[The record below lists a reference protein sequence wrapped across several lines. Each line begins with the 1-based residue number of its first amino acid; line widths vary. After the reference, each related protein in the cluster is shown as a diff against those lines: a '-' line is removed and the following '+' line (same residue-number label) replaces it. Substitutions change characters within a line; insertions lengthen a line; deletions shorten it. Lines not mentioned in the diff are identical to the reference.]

1 MTASYTEPYV
11 FVPLNILTAAQ
22 LNAIQNNI
30 RYFRERI
37 RYIEIEVVAPGTSWV
52 TGDGKKYFHIPADL
66 NAMNLVEVHAF
77 CVTAGTTGVSTIQIA
92 NVTDSVDMLSTRI
105 TIDSGETG
113 SNTAATP
120 AVIDTTKDDVA
131 TNDVIRID
139 IDGIS
144 STAPKGLVVT
154 LGFSF

>member
-1 MTASYTEPYV
+1 MAYTEPYV
-11 FVPLNILTAAQ
+11 FVPLSILTAAQ
-22 LNAIQNNI
+22 LNAIQDNI
-30 RYFRERI
+30 RFFRTSV
-37 RYIEIEVVAPGTSWV
+37 RYIEIEVVVPGTSWS
-52 TGDGKKYFHIPADL
+52 TGDGKKYFHIPPEL
-66 NAMNLVEVHAF
+66 NGMNLVYVHAF
-77 CVTAGTTGVSTIQIA
+77 DVTAGTTGVSTIQIA

-139 IDGIS
+139 IDGTS
-144 STAPKGLVVT
+144 TTAPKGLVVT

>member
-1 MTASYTEPYV
+1 MAYVEPYV
-11 FVPLNILTAAQ
+11 FVPLDILTAAQ
-22 LNAIQNNI
+22 LNSIQDNV
-30 RYFRERI
+30 RYFRTRI
-37 RYIEIEVVAPGTSWV
+37 RYVEIEVVAPGTSWV
-52 TGDGKKYFHIPADL
+52 TGDGKKYFHIPVDL
-66 NAMNLVEVHAF
+66 NGMNLVEVHAF
-77 CVTAGTTGVSTIQIA
+77 DVTAGTTGVSTIQIA

-120 AVIDTTKDDVA
+120 AVIDTTHDDVA

-139 IDGIS
+139 IDRTS
-144 STAPKGLVVT
+144 TTAPKGLVVT

>member
-1 MTASYTEPYV
+1 MAWTTPKTWTGGELV
-11 FVPLNILTAAQ
+11 DRDMLNTH
-22 LNAIQNNI
+22 I
-30 RYFRERI
+30 RDNENYLYGLR
-37 RYIEIEVVAPGTSWV
+37 RYIEIEVFAPTTSLT

-66 NAMNLVEVHAF
+66 NGMNLTEVHAL
-77 CVTAGTTGVSTIQIA
+77 VITAGTTGVSTIQIA

-120 AVIDTTKDDVA
+120 AVIDTTHDDVA

-139 IDGIS
+139 IDGTS
-144 STAPKGLVVT
+144 TTAPKGLVVT

>member
-1 MTASYTEPYV
+1 MAWTTPRTWTGGELVTDTILNEHIRDNENYLYSRTRYV
-11 FVPLNILTAAQ
+11 
-22 LNAIQNNI
+22 
-30 RYFRERI
+30 
-37 RYIEIEVVAPGTSWV
+37 EIEVFSPTSDWS
-52 TGDGKKYFHIPADL
+52 TGDGKKYFHIPTEL
-66 NAMNLVEVHAF
+66 NGMNLVYVHAF
-77 CVTAGTTGVSTIQIA
+77 DVTAGTTGVSTIQIA
-92 NVTDSVDMLSTRI
+92 NVTDGTDMLSTRI

-139 IDGIS
+139 IDGTS
-144 STAPKGLVVT
+144 TTAPKGLVVT

>member
-1 MTASYTEPYV
+1 MAWTTPRTWTGGELVTDTILNEHIRDNENYLYSRTRYV
-11 FVPLNILTAAQ
+11 
-22 LNAIQNNI
+22 
-30 RYFRERI
+30 
-37 RYIEIEVVAPGTSWV
+37 EIEVFSPTSDWS
-52 TGDGKKYFHIPADL
+52 TGDGKKYFHIPTEL
-66 NAMNLVEVHAF
+66 NGMNLVYVHAF
-77 CVTAGTTGVSTIQIA
+77 DVTAGTTGVSTIQIA

-139 IDGIS
+139 IDGTS
-144 STAPKGLVVT
+144 TTAPKGLVVT